1 MEAEKEKMILEMLM
15 GGDWPV
21 LTVSGCTEKSKGK
34 MTVGWEQSWIL
45 SRTEVR

>member
-1 MEAEKEKMILEMLM
+1 MEAEEEKMILEVLM
-15 GGDWPV
+15 RGDWPA
-21 LTVSGCTEKSKGK
+21 LAVSGCTEKSKAK